1 MSENIVGRP
10 RRKPASPPER
20 IVAPPQKRIGVASAI
35 WSQFPQ
41 APPARAINR
50 GKSPSAAWPAPWPA
64 IPAIATPMSITASAP
79 QIHNRRRS
87 AATVATSA
95 ASTPIGSS
103 GIPQIGQAPGSD
115 LVTCG
120 CIGQVQPSSPMSALA
135 QHGLTV
141 AADDTAAGL
150 PPEPPQQEPAAVVLD
165 PRGTSVT
172 GVGDVPPPQH
182 DFSAAEGALSGSTSS
197 PGAVA
202 DGERRGL
209 IRMRSDSIGL
219 AF

>member
-1 MSENIVGRP
+1 
-10 RRKPASPPER
+10 
-20 IVAPPQKRIGVASAI
+20 
-35 WSQFPQ
+35 
-41 APPARAINR
+41 
-50 GKSPSAAWPAPWPA
+50 
-64 IPAIATPMSITASAP
+64 
-79 QIHNRRRS
+79 
-87 AATVATSA
+87 
-95 ASTPIGSS
+95 
-103 GIPQIGQAPGSD
+103 
-115 LVTCG
+115 
-120 CIGQVQPSSPMSALA
+120 MSALA

-141 AADDTAAGL
+141 AADDAAAGL
-150 PPEPPQQEPAAVVLD
+150 LPEPPQQEPAAVVLID

-182 DFSAAEGALSGSTSS
+182 DFSVAEGALFGSTSS